1 VWKLV
6 LGHTYNEH
14 LVLVQK
20 SGVTRHS
27 CGERRRAERG
37 GCTAQNGQREGAEG
51 GDGGEGGVR
60 TLAALECQVQARG
73 ERKGRSSTV
82 AGTWWGVALTCGP
95 WHGGK
100 RETPADEWAPLRIS
114 NFKGFFQTRKVNEF
128 EIRNKIAPVL

>member
-1 VWKLV
+1 V
-6 LGHTYNEH
+6 N
-14 LVLVQK
+14 
-20 SGVTRHS
+20 
-27 CGERRRAERG
+27 
-37 GCTAQNGQREGAEG
+37 
-51 GDGGEGGVR
+51 GGVR
-60 TLAALECQVQARG
+60 REEAALLKMDKGKVPRGDMEVKVARD

-100 RETPADEWAPLRIS
+100 RERVANEQAPLRIL